1 MHDKGDILNHE
12 ARTLEQRPVCG
23 NVEGKQERFLD
34 DPRKGAQAHVD
45 GDNVLDSAPRG
56 LFADA
61 FNEITGDG
69 EFMHGGTPRWSM
81 AYPFAQYGGTECLC
95 KLHQALG
102 GNT

>member
-34 DPRKGAQAHVD
+34 DPRKDAQAHVD
-45 GDNVLDSAPRG
+45 GDDVLDSAPRG

-69 EFMHGGTPRWSM
+69 EFMHGGAPR
-81 AYPFAQYGGTECLC
+81 
-95 KLHQALG
+95 
-102 GNT
+102 